1 MSVLQ
6 ITGLQ
11 KQFDGE
17 AVLRGVD
24 LTVEKGDVI
33 AVLGPSGS
41 GKTTLLRCAN
51 FLTPADCGLL
61 TFDGVTHDL
70 AHITGREIDAVRKKT
85 GFVFQSY
92 NLFRNKTVLEN
103 VTLGLT
109 VGRRMPRDEAAARA
123 MQMLRRVGMD
133 DRADAYPSALS
144 GGQQQRVAIARA
156 LATEPEIIYFD
167 EPTSA
172 LDPELTA
179 EVLQVMRA
187 LAEDGMTMI
196 VVTHEMLFAR
206 EVSTRVVF
214 MEGGVVVEEGAPA
227 AVFSNPQKERTR
239 EFLRLET
246 AGFDR
251 KGSLS

>member
-6 ITGLQ
+6 IEHL
-11 KQFDGE
+11 KKEFDGTP
-17 AVLRGVD
+17 VLRGID
-24 LTVEKGDVI
+24 LSVEKGDVI
-33 AVLGPSGS
+33 AVLGTSGS
-41 GKTTLLRCAN
+41 GKTTLLRCVN
-51 FLTPADCGLL
+51 FLTPADEGLL
-61 TFDGVTHDL
+61 TFDGQTHDL
-70 AHITGREIDAVRKKT
+70 AHIKRREIDAVRKKT

-109 VGRRMPRDEAAARA
+109 VGRCMPRADAAARA

-172 LDPELTA
+172 LDPEIVG
-179 EVLQVMRA
+179 EVLEVMRK
-187 LAEDGMTMI
+187 LAADGMTMV
-196 VVTHEMLFAR
+196 VVTHEMAFAR
-206 EVSTRVVF
+206 TVSDRVVF
-214 MEGGVVVEEGAPA
+214 MDKGVVLEDAAPA
-227 AVFSNPQKERTR
+227 ELFGNPKHQRTR
-239 EFLRLET
+239 EFLSRYLE
-246 AGFDR
+246 D
-251 KGSLS
+251 K

>member
-6 ITGLQ
+6 IEHL
-11 KQFDGE
+11 KKEFDGTP
-17 AVLRGVD
+17 VLRGID
-24 LTVEKGDVI
+24 LSVEKGDVI
-33 AVLGPSGS
+33 AVLGTSGS
-41 GKTTLLRCAN
+41 GKTTLLRCVN
-51 FLTPADCGLL
+51 FLTPADEGLL
-61 TFDGVTHDL
+61 TFDGQTHDL
-70 AHITGREIDAVRKKT
+70 AHITRREIDAVRKKT

-109 VGRRMPRDEAAARA
+109 VGRHMPRADAAARG
-123 MQMLRRVGMD
+123 MQVLRRVGMN

-179 EVLQVMRA
+179 EVLQVMRS

-196 VVTHEMLFAR
+196 VVTHEMYFAR

-214 MEGGVVVEEGAPA
+214 MEGGVIVEEGAPKTI
-227 AVFSNPQKERTR
+227 FTNPREARTR

-246 AGFDR
+246 LQ
-251 KGSLS
+251 SEQ

>member
-6 ITGLQ
+6 IEHL
-11 KQFDGE
+11 KKEFDGTP
-17 AVLRGVD
+17 VLRGID
-24 LTVEKGDVI
+24 LSVEKGDVI

-41 GKTTLLRCAN
+41 GKTTLLRCVN
-51 FLTPADCGLL
+51 FLTPADAGIL
-61 TFDGVTHDL
+61 TFDGQRHDL
-70 AHITGREIDAVRKKT
+70 ARISRHEIDAVRKKT

-109 VGRRMPRDEAAARA
+109 AGRRMPRADAAARG

-156 LATEPEIIYFD
+156 LATDPEIIYFD

-179 EVLQVMRA
+179 EVLEVMRS

-196 VVTHEMLFAR
+196 VVTHEMYFAR

-214 MEGGVVVEEGAPA
+214 MEGGVIVEEGAPKT
-227 AVFSNPQKERTR
+227 VFTNPREARTR
-239 EFLRLET
+239 GFLRLET
-246 AGFDR
+246 LQ
-251 KGSLS
+251 SLQ

>member
-6 ITGLQ
+6 IEHL
-11 KQFDGE
+11 KKEFDGTP
-17 AVLRGVD
+17 VLRGID
-24 LTVEKGDVI
+24 LSVEKGDVI
-33 AVLGPSGS
+33 AVLGTSGS
-41 GKTTLLRCAN
+41 GKTTLLRCVN
-51 FLTPADCGLL
+51 FLTPADEGLL
-61 TFDGVTHDL
+61 TFDGQTHDL
-70 AHITGREIDAVRKKT
+70 AHITRREIDAVRKKT

-109 VGRRMPRDEAAARA
+109 VGRRMPRADAAARA

-179 EVLQVMRA
+179 EVLEVMRS

-214 MEGGVVVEEGAPA
+214 MEGGVIVEEGAPKTI
-227 AVFSNPQKERTR
+227 FTNPHKARTR

-246 AGFDR
+246 LQSQR
-251 KGSLS
+251 

>member
-6 ITGLQ
+6 IEHL
-11 KQFDGE
+11 KKEFDGTL
-17 AVLRGVD
+17 VLRGID
-24 LTVEKGDVI
+24 LSVEKGDVI
-33 AVLGPSGS
+33 AVLGTSGS
-41 GKTTLLRCAN
+41 GKTTLLRCVN
-51 FLTPADCGLL
+51 FLTPADEGLL
-61 TFDGVTHDL
+61 TFDGQTHDH
-70 AHITGREIDAVRKKT
+70 AHIKRREIDAVRKKT

-109 VGRRMPRDEAAARA
+109 VGRRMPRADAAARA

-156 LATEPEIIYFD
+156 LATDPEIIYFD

-179 EVLQVMRA
+179 EVLEVMRS

-214 MEGGVVVEEGAPA
+214 MEGGVIVEEGAPKTI
-227 AVFSNPQKERTR
+227 FTNPHKARTR
-239 EFLRLET
+239 EFLQLET
-246 AGFDR
+246 AG
-251 KGSLS
+251 KEV

>member
-6 ITGLQ
+6 IEHL
-11 KQFDGE
+11 KKEFDGTP
-17 AVLRGVD
+17 VLRGID
-24 LTVEKGDVI
+24 LSVEKGDVI
-33 AVLGPSGS
+33 AVLGTSGS
-41 GKTTLLRCAN
+41 GKTTLLRCVN
-51 FLTPADCGLL
+51 FLTPADEGLL
-61 TFDGVTHDL
+61 TFDGQTHDL
-70 AHITGREIDAVRKKT
+70 AHITRREIDAVRKKT

-109 VGRRMPRDEAAARA
+109 VGRRMPRADAAARA

-172 LDPELTA
+172 LDP
-179 EVLQVMRA
+179 
-187 LAEDGMTMI
+187 
-196 VVTHEMLFAR
+196 
-206 EVSTRVVF
+206 
-214 MEGGVVVEEGAPA
+214 
-227 AVFSNPQKERTR
+227 
-239 EFLRLET
+239 
-246 AGFDR
+246 
-251 KGSLS
+251 

>member
-6 ITGLQ
+6 IEHL
-11 KQFDGE
+11 KKEFDDTP
-17 AVLRGVD
+17 VLRGID
-24 LTVEKGDVI
+24 LSVEKGDVI
-33 AVLGPSGS
+33 AVLGTSGS
-41 GKTTLLRCAN
+41 GKTTLLRCVN
-51 FLTPADCGLL
+51 FLTPADEGLL
-61 TFDGVTHDL
+61 TFDGQTHDL
-70 AHITGREIDAVRKKT
+70 AHIKRREIDAVRKKT

-103 VTLGLT
+103 VTLGLP
-109 VGRRMPRDEAAARA
+109 VGRRMPRADAAVRA

-179 EVLQVMRA
+179 EVLEVMRS

-214 MEGGVVVEEGAPA
+214 MEGGVIVEEGAPKTI
-227 AVFSNPQKERTR
+227 FTNPHKARTR

-246 AGFDR
+246 LQSQR
-251 KGSLS
+251 

>member
-1 MSVLQ
+1 MSVLR
-6 ITGLQ
+6 IEHL
-11 KQFDGE
+11 KKEFDG
-17 AVLRGVD
+17 APVLRGID
-24 LTVEKGDVI
+24 LSVEKGDVI
-33 AVLGPSGS
+33 AVLGTSGS
-41 GKTTLLRCAN
+41 GKTTLLRCVN
-51 FLTPADCGLL
+51 FLTPADEGLL
-61 TFDGVTHDL
+61 TFDGQTHDL
-70 AHITGREIDAVRKKT
+70 AHIKRREIDAVRKKT

-109 VGRRMPRDEAAARA
+109 VGRRMPRADAAARA

-179 EVLQVMRA
+179 EVLEVMRS

-196 VVTHEMLFAR
+196 V
-206 EVSTRVVF
+206 S
-214 MEGGVVVEEGAPA
+214 
-227 AVFSNPQKERTR
+227 RTR
-239 EFLRLET
+239 CCLRARFPRASCLWR
-246 AGFDR
+246 AASSSKRARRRRFSQIRIRRGRGNFCSLR
-251 KGSLS
+251 HYNHNGKGSL

>member
-6 ITGLQ
+6 IEHL
-11 KQFDGE
+11 KKEFDGTP
-17 AVLRGVD
+17 VLRGID
-24 LTVEKGDVI
+24 LSVEKGDVI
-33 AVLGPSGS
+33 AVLGTSGS
-41 GKTTLLRCAN
+41 GKTTLLRCVN
-51 FLTPADCGLL
+51 FLTPADEGLL
-61 TFDGVTHDL
+61 TFDGQTHDL
-70 AHITGREIDAVRKKT
+70 AHIKRREIDAVRKKT

-109 VGRRMPRDEAAARA
+109 VGRRMPRADAAARA

-179 EVLQVMRA
+179 EVLEVMRS

-214 MEGGVVVEEGAPA
+214 MERGVIVEEGAPKTI
-227 AVFSNPQKERTR
+227 FTNPHKARTR

-246 AGFDR
+246 LQSQR
-251 KGSLS
+251 